1 MNGQSL
7 FFGNRLFKILR
18 APDDGNGAGGG
29 QGGGDDKSKSA
40 DAGKEL
46 SELKASNAALLARLD
61 ALEKKG
67 AGSDDKSKDD
77 KSLADKVEADR
88 KAKEKQ
94 TTDHQKLERAL
105 KFTLTSNDWVKT
117 NATLLPKN
125 IEGIFAQAEKENYST
140 AMEKADAIK
149 VGIVSEFFSI
159 QSNLDLLTETQK
171 ISLEDFKKLTKT
183 DKQDRVQS
191 IYDTVFEPTFEMLK
205 RVKKAE
211 QISKGLGDSNDSE
224 TAYKEKMK
232 AISRKHYLG
241 EKK

>member
-18 APDDGNGAGGG
+18 APEPDNGGG
-29 QGGGDDKSKSA
+29 GGGGKPAPTPDDST
-40 DAGKEL
+40 KEL

-67 AGSDDKSKDD
+67 NPTPTPDD

-211 QISKGLGDSNDSE
+211 QISKGLGDSTDSE

-241 EKK
+241 EKKNA

>member
-1 MNGQSL
+1 MDGQSL
-7 FFGNRLFKILR
+7 FFGNRLHKILMDEAGSAGS
-18 APDDGNGAGGG
+18 APGGG
-29 QGGGDDKSKSA
+29 GKATPAA

-46 SELKASNAALLARLD
+46 SDLKASNAALLARLD
-61 ALEKKG
+61 ALEKK
-67 AGSDDKSKDD
+67 APTNNNQDD

-88 KAKEKQ
+88 KAKEK
-94 TTDHQKLERAL
+94 TTAETQKLEKAL
-105 KFTLTSNDWVKT
+105 KFTLTSTDWVKT

-125 IEGIFAQAEKENYST
+125 IEGIFAQADKENYSS

-149 VGIVSEFFSI
+149 VGIVSEFFAI
-159 QSNLDLLTETQK
+159 QSNLDLLTDTQK

-183 DKQDRVQS
+183 DKQDRVQN
-191 IYDTVFEPTFEMLK
+191 IYDAVFEPTFEMLK

-211 QISKGLGDSNDSE
+211 QISKGLGDSTDSE

-241 EKK
+241 EKKNA

>member
-1 MNGQSL
+1 MNGHSL
-7 FFGNRLFKILR
+7 FFGNRLYKILR
-18 APDDGNGAGGG
+18 SPEPEGGGGGGGKPAPIPDD
-29 QGGGDDKSKSA
+29 ST
-40 DAGKEL
+40 KEL

-67 AGSDDKSKDD
+67 NPNPTPNPDDKT
-77 KSLADKVEADR
+77 LADKVEADR
-88 KAKEKQ
+88 KAKEK
-94 TTDHQKLERAL
+94 TTSDTQKLERAL
-105 KFTLTSNDWVKT
+105 KFTLTSADWVKT
-117 NATLLPKN
+117 NASLLPKN
-125 IEGIFAQAEKENYST
+125 IEGIFAQAEKENYSS

-171 ISLEDFKKLTKT
+171 INLEDFKKLTKT

-191 IYDTVFEPTFEMLK
+191 VYDTVFEPTFEMLK

-211 QISKGLGDSNDSE
+211 QISKGLGDPSDSE

>member
-7 FFGNRLFKILR
+7 FFGNRLHKILR
-18 APDDGNGAGGG
+18 DEAGAEDKSGGG
-29 QGGGDDKSKSA
+29 GKATPAA
-40 DAGKEL
+40 DSTKEL

-61 ALEKKG
+61 ALEKK
-67 AGSDDKSKDD
+67 APTNNNQDD

-88 KAKEKQ
+88 KAKEK
-94 TTDHQKLERAL
+94 TTAETQKLEKAL
-105 KFTLTSNDWVKT
+105 KFTLTSTDWVKT

-125 IEGIFAQAEKENYST
+125 IEGIFAQADKENYSS
-140 AMEKADAIK
+140 AIEKADAIK
-149 VGIVSEFFSI
+149 VGIVSEFFAI
-159 QSNLDLLTETQK
+159 QSNLDLLTDTQK

-183 DKQDRVQS
+183 DKQDRVQN
-191 IYDTVFEPTFEMLK
+191 IYDAVFEPTFEMLK

-211 QISKGLGDSNDSE
+211 QISKGLGDSTDSE

-241 EKK
+241 EKKNA

>member
-18 APDDGNGAGGG
+18 APDDGNGTGGG
-29 QGGGDDKSKSA
+29 QGGADDKSKPA
-40 DAGKEL
+40 DATKEL
-46 SELKASNAALLARLD
+46 SDLKASNAALLARLD
-61 ALEKKG
+61 ALEKK
-67 AGSDDKSKDD
+67 APTNNNQDD

-88 KAKEKQ
+88 KAKEK
-94 TTDHQKLERAL
+94 TTAETQKLEKAL
-105 KFTLTSNDWVKT
+105 KFTLTSTDWVKT

-125 IEGIFAQAEKENYST
+125 IEGIFAQADKENYSS

-149 VGIVSEFFSI
+149 VGIVSEFFAI

-183 DKQDRVQS
+183 DKQDRVQN
-191 IYDTVFEPTFEMLK
+191 IYDAVFEPTFEMLK

-211 QISKGLGDSNDSE
+211 QISKGLGDSTDSE

-241 EKK
+241 EKKNA